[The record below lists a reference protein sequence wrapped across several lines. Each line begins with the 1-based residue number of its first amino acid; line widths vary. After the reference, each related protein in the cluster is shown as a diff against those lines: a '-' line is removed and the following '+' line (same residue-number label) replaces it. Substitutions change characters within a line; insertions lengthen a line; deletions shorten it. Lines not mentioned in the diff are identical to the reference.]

1 MTSGQGGIGCRFAL
15 SRFLVVIGIAGLFGC
30 AGARG
35 LGVDDTAV
43 EGTSEDA
50 DDAGSATLNIA
61 SLALTSALGGG
72 ESGLR
77 LDRSKGQTVGAFK
90 STFSAASASTC
101 IKKTLGT
108 PTGKFFS
115 GSIAGRVGGSCAI
128 TADGD
133 SSGALFKV
141 NCDSYDEGEASGNMA
156 FGGNLFFEASV
167 SGSLIDLE
175 LASDNLTVK
184 LSDGQ
189 NCSVGINF
197 SAQIERGEDSDTLS
211 IQEGCLS
218 VCGESFSLSGSDT
231 KAGRVV
237 LYNGFEDDL
246 EAILARDDNTKRGI
260 NESKRIDAVERVKSF
275 ADLLGLQTADLVPDQ
290 RGRLVRSLL
299 IPNSKL
305 IDKYFHYTPAS
316 APLSLEDELL
326 VVRKTWSDEPGFSG
340 ALSEDKLQEI
350 AEKLRSDLGI
360 PLTDSTDTPNFAAST
375 QLRIVEEVDSEQAAS
390 KILRQT
396 VGYFRRVGER
406 QVTNSLFQVD
416 IDPAKSLVVGL
427 SLRNWWGLK
436 EAESASLKD
445 LATLKKDVILTFLQN
460 GSENSNISVTKCWA
474 SYYQLPS
481 VLVPSAT
488 CSGVLVDDDV
498 ILTSDPIVLSV
509 SLTAEVFLNDGDVY
523 VTTVTEEED
532 PDPLPTDNGDLGG
545 SRFGVYYTTDET
557 RFYQG
562 VDAFR
567 DRFDN
572 KWSDYDGPRWAYH
585 DYFTGSSNALYAE
598 NADLLYVVTHGA
610 VRGFTGQDEKI
621 WFNSPTDPVAQ
632 LGVGDVE
639 YVTHAGCHLGGAIY
653 CEGRS
658 AVSRYTDT
666 NSRDSVFTGL
676 HIFSSNHGTGISN
689 NTIHRNKADTY
700 AQYLIDGLTLIE
712 AWESAEVD
720 TRDWYDNYETGCYEI
735 YDAPTGC
742 NMDGTGFTCDRYGA
756 YPASFYLKTKRNET
770 IDNRGDYTSD
780 PRKGDADYDIDLI
793 YRYQSETVP
802 ISASGYSL
810 P

>member
-1 MTSGQGGIGCRFAL
+1 MIM
-15 SRFLVVIGIAGLFGC
+15 VIAGTFGC
-30 AGARG
+30 ASGKG
-35 LGVDDTAV
+35 IGVDDTAV
-43 EGTSEDA
+43 EGASEDA

-61 SLALTSALGGG
+61 SLALEGALGGG
-72 ESGLR
+72 EAALR
-77 LDRSKGQTVGAFK
+77 LNRSQKH
-90 STFSAASASTC
+90 TFSATATSNC
-101 IKKTLGT
+101 GKKTLGS
-108 PTGKFFS
+108 PKGKFFS

-133 SSGALFKV
+133 ASGALFKV
-141 NCDSYDEGEASGNMA
+141 NCDTYDDGESSGNMS
-156 FGGNLFFEASV
+156 FGGNLLFEASIND
-167 SGSLIDLE
+167 SLIDLK
-175 LASDNLTVK
+175 LASDGLTVK
-184 LSDGQ
+184 LSGGQ
-189 NCSVGINF
+189 TCSVGINF
-197 SAQIERGEDSDTLS
+197 SARIERGGDSDTFS

-218 VCGESFSLSGSDT
+218 VCGESFSLGGSDT
-231 KAGRVV
+231 KADRVV

-246 EAILARDDNTKRGI
+246 EAILARDDNTQRAI
-260 NESKRIDAVERVKSF
+260 DESKRIDAVERAKSF
-275 ADLLGLQTADLVPDQ
+275 ANMIGIQTTDLLPDE
-290 RGRLVRSLL
+290 RGRLFKKLSLPGSPL
-299 IPNSKL
+299 V
-305 IDKYFHYTPAS
+305 DKYFHYTPAS
-316 APLSLEDELL
+316 APLSLEDELV
-326 VVRKTWSDEPGFSG
+326 VVRETWSDEPGFSE
-340 ALSEDKLQEI
+340 ALSDDKLREI
-350 AEKLRSDLGI
+350 AEKWRSDFGV
-360 PLTDSTDTPNFAAST
+360 PLTEAADTPNFTASE
-375 QLRIVEEVDSEQAAS
+375 QLRLVEGVDSS
-390 KILRQT
+390 PKILRQT

-416 IDPAKSLVVGL
+416 IDPAKAIVVGS

-436 EAESASLKD
+436 GAESVSLKD
-445 LATLKKDVILTFLQN
+445 LPTLKKDVILTFLQN
-460 GSENSNISVTKCWA
+460 GSETSKISVTRCWP

-481 VLVPSAT
+481 VLVPSVT
-488 CSGVLVDDDV
+488 CGGVLVDDDV

-509 SLTAEVFLNDGDVY
+509 SLAAEVFLNDGDVY

-532 PDPLPTDNGDLGG
+532 PDPLPTDTGDFGG
-545 SRFGVYYTTDET
+545 FRFGVYYTTDET

-567 DRFDN
+567 DRMDN
-572 KWSDYDGPRWAYH
+572 RWSDYDGPRWAYH
-585 DYFTGSSNALYAE
+585 DYFTGTSNALYAE

-610 VRGFTGQDEKI
+610 VRGFTGQDEKV

-653 CEGRS
+653 CEGMS

-742 NMDGTGFTCDRYGA
+742 SMDGTGFTCDRYGA
-756 YPASFYLKTKRNET
+756 YPASFYLKSKRNET
-770 IDNRGDYTSD
+770 IDTRGDYTSD
-780 PRKGDADYDIDLI
+780 PRKGDADYDIDLT

-802 ISASGYSL
+802 ISSDGYSL